1 VILGASGDS
10 VESHRKFKEKY
21 DLPYTLLADDSHE
34 IARAY
39 GVWQKKSMFGK
50 KYMGIP
56 RTTFIIDPDG
66 RIAKVF
72 DKVNPLGHAA
82 DVAETIE
89 ALRQRSA

>member
-21 DLPYTLLADDSHE
+21 HLPYTLLADESHE
-34 IARAY
+34 VAQAY

-50 KYMGIP
+50 KYMGIA
-56 RTTFIIDPDG
+56 RTTFLVDPDG

-82 DVAETIE
+82 DVAAAIE
-89 ALRQRSA
+89 SLRKG

>member
-21 DLPYTLLADDSHE
+21 DLPYTLLADESHE
-34 IARAY
+34 IAQAY

-50 KYMGIP
+50 KYMGIA
-56 RTTFIIDPDG
+56 RTTFLIDPDG
-66 RIAKVF
+66 RIARVF

-82 DVAETIE
+82 DVASAIE
-89 ALRQRSA
+89 SLRQG